1 LEPNKQ
7 TCGCTPNRRMTST
20 PESEDSPARTSEAAM
35 AGTSPPLPQLQQ
47 ARHDF
52 LTLVAKLRPDL
63 HRYCARMVGS
73 VIDGEDVV
81 QDTLARGYYEL
92 SALKEPPALRAWLF
106 RIAHNRALDYL
117 RRYDRR
123 MSEPLDLDTDEFIDR
138 ESDPD
143 TLLPREQA
151 VTLAV
156 ARFSELAPTQRSCV
170 ILKDVLDYSLEEISD
185 ALEISVPAVKAAL
198 HRGRARLQAISAQA
212 GVDADVMPPDVSPA
226 VRRYAAL
233 FNARDW
239 DGIRS
244 MLIDDVRLEVVDA
257 TRRRG
262 RKEAGVYFHNYD
274 GRTNWYMVPAR
285 LEGREGIAVLTSA
298 QSVQVTNFVELTVH
312 RDRIACIRDFHHVP
326 YFTADAVIQR
336 AALATHG

>member
-1 LEPNKQ
+1 
-7 TCGCTPNRRMTST
+7 MTST
-20 PESEDSPARTSEAAM
+20 PKPEDSLARQRQAATT
-35 AGTSPPLPQLQQ
+35 ATSPPLPQLQQ
-47 ARHDF
+47 ARREF

-117 RRYDRR
+117 RRYERR
-123 MSEPLDLDTDEFIDR
+123 MSEPLDLDMDEFIDR
-138 ESDPD
+138 ASDPD

-151 VTLAV
+151 VTLAI
-156 ARFSELAPTQRSCV
+156 ARFAELAPTQRSCV

-185 ALEISVPAVKAAL
+185 SLEISVPAVKAAL
-198 HRGRARLQAISAQA
+198 HRGRARLQVMSAQA
-212 GVDADVMPPDVSPA
+212 NADADVILPDVSTT
-226 VRRYAAL
+226 VHRYAAL

-239 DGIRS
+239 DGIRA

-257 TRRRG
+257 TSRRG
-262 RKEAGVYFHNYD
+262 RKDVGIYFHNYD
-274 GRTNWYMVPAR
+274 HRTNWYMIPAR
-285 LEGREGIAVLTSA
+285 LDGREGLAVLASA
-298 QSVQVTNFVELTVH
+298 QSVLAINFIELTVH
-312 RDRIACIRDFHHVP
+312 HERIARIRDFHHVP
-326 YFTADAVIQR
+326 YLTAGAHIQH
-336 AALATHG
+336 AATAGHSQ

>member
-1 LEPNKQ
+1 MK
-7 TCGCTPNRRMTST
+7 SV
-20 PESEDSPARTSEAAM
+20 PESADSLAQTSAAAV

-47 ARHDF
+47 ARRDF

-92 SALKEPPALRAWLF
+92 SALKEAPALRAWLF

-138 ESDPD
+138 ASDPD
-143 TLLPREQA
+143 IVLPREQA
-151 VTLAV
+151 VTLAI
-156 ARFSELAPTQRSCV
+156 ARFAELAPTQRSCV
-170 ILKDVLDYSLEEISD
+170 ILKDVLDYSLEEIAES
-185 ALEISVPAVKAAL
+185 LEISVPAVKAAL
-198 HRGRARLQAISAQA
+198 HRGRARLQVMSAQA
-212 GVDADVMPPDVSPA
+212 SAAADVMPPDVSPA

-239 DGIRS
+239 DAVRA
-244 MLIDDVRLEVVDA
+244 MLIDDVRLEVLEA
-257 TRRRG
+257 TSRRG
-262 RKEAGVYFHNYD
+262 RKEVGVYFHNYD

-285 LEGREGIAVLTSA
+285 LDGREGVAVLASA
-298 QSVQVTNFVELTVH
+298 HSARATNFIELTVDQ
-312 RDRIACIRDFHHVP
+312 DRIARIRDFHHVP
-326 YFTADAVIQR
+326 YLTADADIQH
-336 AALATHG
+336 AAAAR

>member
-1 LEPNKQ
+1 
-7 TCGCTPNRRMTST
+7 MTLA
-20 PESEDSPARTSEAAM
+20 PESEDSLAHARQAAA
-35 AGTSPPLPQLQQ
+35 AGTSPPLSQLQQ

-63 HRYCARMVGS
+63 QRYCARMVGS

-123 MSEPLDLDTDEFIDR
+123 MSEPLDVDTDEFIDWA
-138 ESDPD
+138 SDPD

-151 VTLAV
+151 VTEGL
-156 ARFSELAPTQRSCV
+156 ARFAELAPAQRSCV

-185 ALEISVPAVKAAL
+185 SLQISVSAVKAAL
-198 HRGRARLQAISAQA
+198 HRGRARLQVMSAKGSA
-212 GVDADVMPPDVSPA
+212 DAEVMPPDISPA

-239 DGIRS
+239 DAVRA

-257 TRRRG
+257 TSRKG
-262 RKEAGVYFHNYD
+262 RKEVGVYFHNYD
-274 GRTNWYMVPAR
+274 HRTNWYMVPAR
-285 LEGREGIAVLTSA
+285 LDGREGVAVLDSA
-298 QSVQVTNFVELTVH
+298 QGVRAINFVELTVH
-312 RDRIACIRDFHHVP
+312 QDRIARIRDFHHLP
-326 YFTADAVIQR
+326 YLTLEAVVQR
-336 AALATHG
+336 ACW

>member
-1 LEPNKQ
+1 
-7 TCGCTPNRRMTST
+7 MTSA
-20 PESEDSPARTSEAAM
+20 PESEDSLAPQHQAAM

-47 ARHDF
+47 ARRDF
-52 LTLVAKLRPDL
+52 LTLVARLRPDL

-123 MSEPLDLDTDEFIDR
+123 MREPLDLDTDEFIDR
-138 ESDPD
+138 ASDPD

-156 ARFSELAPTQRSCV
+156 ARFAELAPTQRSCV
-170 ILKDVLDYSLEEISD
+170 ILKDVLDYSLEEICDS
-185 ALEISVPAVKAAL
+185 LEISLSAVKAAL
-198 HRGRARLQAISAQA
+198 HRGRARLQALCAQA
-212 GVDADVMPPDVSPA
+212 GADADIMPDVSPA

-239 DGIRS
+239 DAVRA
-244 MLIDDVRLEVVDA
+244 MLIDDVRLEVLEA
-257 TRRRG
+257 TSRRG
-262 RKEAGVYFHNYD
+262 RKEVGVYFNNYD

-285 LEGREGIAVLTSA
+285 LDGREGLAVLASA
-298 QSVQVTNFVELTVH
+298 QSVQAVNFIELTVH
-312 RDRIACIRDFHHVP
+312 QDRIALIRDFHHVP
-326 YFTADAVIQR
+326 YLTADAPIQR
-336 AALATHG
+336 AAIAGHCR

>member
-1 LEPNKQ
+1 
-7 TCGCTPNRRMTST
+7 MTSA
-20 PESEDSPARTSEAAM
+20 PESEDSLANARQAAT
-35 AGTSPPLPQLQQ
+35 ADTSPHLPQLQQ

-52 LTLVAKLRPDL
+52 LTLVASLRPDL

-123 MSEPLDLDTDEFIDR
+123 MSEPLDVDTDEFIDR
-138 ESDPD
+138 ASDPQM
-143 TLLPREQA
+143 LLPREQA

-156 ARFSELAPTQRSCV
+156 ARFAELAPAQRSCV

-185 ALEISVPAVKAAL
+185 SLQISVSAVKAAL
-198 HRGRARLQAISAQA
+198 HRGRARLQVMSAQGSA
-212 GVDADVMPPDVSPA
+212 DAADVMPPEVSPA

-239 DGIRS
+239 DAVRA
-244 MLIDDVRLEVVDA
+244 MLIDDVRLEVMDA
-257 TRRRG
+257 TSRRG
-262 RKEAGVYFHNYD
+262 RKEVGVYFHNYD
-274 GRTNWYMVPAR
+274 HRTNWYMVPAR
-285 LEGREGIAVLTSA
+285 LDGREGLAVLASA
-298 QSVQVTNFVELTVH
+298 QGVRAINFVELTVH
-312 RDRIACIRDFHHVP
+312 QDRIARIRDFHHVP
-326 YFTADAVIQR
+326 YLTADAVMLHAAIARHNGSQR
-336 AALATHG
+336 

>member
-1 LEPNKQ
+1 
-7 TCGCTPNRRMTST
+7 MTFGPKSA
-20 PESEDSPARTSEAAM
+20 EDPAA

-47 ARHDF
+47 ARREF
-52 LTLVAKLRPDL
+52 LTLVEKLRPDL

-123 MSEPLDLDTDEFIDR
+123 MSEPLDPDADEFIDR
-138 ESDPD
+138 ASDPD

-151 VTLAV
+151 VTLAI
-156 ARFSELAPTQRSCV
+156 ARFAELAPTQRSCV
-170 ILKDVLDYSLEEISD
+170 ILKDVLDYSLEETAES
-185 ALEISVPAVKAAL
+185 LEISIPAVKAAL
-198 HRGRARLQAISAQA
+198 HRGRARLQVMLAQA
-212 GVDADVMPPDVSPA
+212 QSSGDADAMPVDVSPT

-239 DGIRS
+239 DAVRA

-257 TRRRG
+257 TSRRG
-262 RKEAGVYFHNYD
+262 RKEVGVYFGNYD

-285 LEGREGIAVLTSA
+285 LDGREGLAVLHSA
-298 QSVQVTNFVELTVH
+298 QGARVINFIELTVH
-312 RDRIACIRDFHHVP
+312 QDRIALIRDFHHVP
-326 YFTADAVIQR
+326 YLTADAPVQR
-336 AALATHG
+336 SS

>member
-1 LEPNKQ
+1 
-7 TCGCTPNRRMTST
+7 MTSA
-20 PESEDSPARTSEAAM
+20 PDSEDSPAQTRQAAM

-47 ARHDF
+47 ARRDF
-52 LTLVAKLRPDL
+52 LTLVARLRPDL

-138 ESDPD
+138 ASDPD
-143 TLLPREQA
+143 VVLPREQA

-156 ARFSELAPTQRSCV
+156 ARFAELAPAQRSCV
-170 ILKDVLDYSLEEISD
+170 ILKDVLDYSLEEIAES
-185 ALEISVPAVKAAL
+185 LGLSVPAVKAAL
-198 HRGRARLQAISAQA
+198 HRGRARLQDRA
-212 GVDADVMPPDVSPA
+212 GGRADAEVMPPDVSPA
-226 VRRYAAL
+226 VRRYATL

-239 DGIRS
+239 DAVRA
-244 MLIDDVRLEVVDA
+244 MLIDDVRLEVLEA
-257 TRRRG
+257 TSRRG
-262 RKEAGVYFHNYD
+262 RKEVGVYFHNYD
-274 GRTNWYMVPAR
+274 GRTDWYMVPAR
-285 LEGREGIAVLTSA
+285 LDGREGLAVLASA
-298 QSVQVTNFVELTVH
+298 QSVRATNFIELTVDQ
-312 RDRIACIRDFHHVP
+312 DRIARIRDFHHVP
-326 YFTADAVIQR
+326 YLTADAHIQH
-336 AALATHG
+336 AAIAGHCQ

>member
-1 LEPNKQ
+1 
-7 TCGCTPNRRMTST
+7 MTSK
-20 PESEDSPARTSEAAM
+20 PISADSPADPSQAEIAGSSAAM
-35 AGTSPPLPQLQQ
+35 AGTSPPLPQLQR
-47 ARHDF
+47 ARRDF
-52 LTLVAKLRPDL
+52 LALIAKLRPDL
-63 HRYCARMVGS
+63 HRYCTRMVGS

-138 ESDPD
+138 ASDPD

-151 VTLAV
+151 VTLAI
-156 ARFSELAPTQRSCV
+156 ARFAELAPIQRSCV

-185 ALEISVPAVKAAL
+185 ALQISVAAVKAAL
-198 HRGRARLQAISAQA
+198 HRGRARLQAMSTQA
-212 GVDADVMPPDVSPA
+212 STAADVMPTDVSPV
-226 VRRYAAL
+226 VRRYAEL

-239 DGIRS
+239 DGIRA

-257 TRRRG
+257 AIRRG
-262 RKEAGVYFHNYD
+262 RKEVGVYFHNYD
-274 GRTNWYMVPAR
+274 GRASWYMVPAR
-285 LEGREGIAVLTSA
+285 LDGREGLAVLTSA
-298 QSVQVTNFVELTVH
+298 QSVQATNFIELTVH
-312 RDRIACIRDFHHVP
+312 EDRIARIRDFHHVP
-326 YFTADAVIQR
+326 YLTADAQIQL
-336 AALATHG
+336 AAAVTHCR